1 MGQYNPQYQQQMFL
15 STPPSRVATFPRMLS
30 SQNYSVSI
38 HATLAGGDFGL
49 SFCDSIKKMFLSTPP
64 SRVATSI
71 KDFYW
76 WCVHVSIHATLAGGD
91 HRLSHRLLKLLVVS
105 IHATLAGGDHAAF
118 VPTRST
124 MSVSIHATLA
134 GGDLSKQISDG
145 FCNTV
150 SIHATLAGGDN
161 RMLERLIELLEFL
174 STPPSRV
181 ATNPAF
187 LNNLEYSCFYPRH
200 PRGWRRRHRA
210 ADDRRWLVSIHAT
223 LAGGDF
229 RASRY
234 CSASFLFLSTPPS
247 RVATCIIQKG
257 GNLFGSFYPR
267 HPRGWRQLFEGA
279 IKR

>member
-200 PRGWRRRHRA
+200 PRGWRRWIVKELGRGKLRFYPRHPRGWRLADALFARA
-210 ADDRRWLVSIHAT
+210 IMR
-223 LAGGDF
+223 
-229 RASRY
+229 
-234 CSASFLFLSTPPS
+234 FLSTPPS
-247 RVATCIIQKG
+247 RVATRRWSGQ
-257 GNLFGSFYPR
+257 PR
-267 HPRGWRQLFEGA
+267 D
-279 IKR
+279 